1 MTYVAITQLPSLFDA
16 LAQSSPCELEP
27 PVPSSKVTNT
37 AVAPV
42 LYAVLLRIWFIHLL
56 NHASPVATEQSCM
69 SLQRLCVI
77 NEKLGNVLLRRS
89 SASGPPPGSPSGT
102 SY

>member
-1 MTYVAITQLPSLFDA
+1 MTYVAITQLPSLFDG

-42 LYAVLLRIWFIHLL
+42 LYAVLLTICFIHLL
-56 NHASPVATEQSCM
+56 NHASPVDTEQSCM
-69 SLQRLCVI
+69 SLHRLGAM
-77 NEKLGNVLLRRS
+77 NEKLGKVFLRRS
-89 SASGPPPGSPSGT
+89 SASGPPLGSPS
-102 SY
+102 